1 MKRNWKHG
9 KRNIL
14 IVLKKIKQYDINGNF
29 IKEHNSSREAGK
41 LLNISEKT
49 ISSCVNGHSKT
60 AGGFIWKR

>member
-1 MKRNWKHG
+1 MSKE
-9 KRNIL
+9 IL
-14 IVLKKIKQYDINGNF
+14 EITKKFHDTYEKLASEYAY
-29 IKEHNSSREAGK
+29 ETREAGK